1 MELCQPVRSITLDVD
16 LKLNMLRMHQ
26 LKVVHSDIKPPNV
39 MFSPSYQKNVFL
51 DFGVAE
57 VINEEIW

>member
-1 MELCQPVRSITLDVD
+1 
-16 LKLNMLRMHQ
+16 MLRMHQ

>member
-1 MELCQPVRSITLDVD
+1 
-16 LKLNMLRMHQ
+16 MHQ
-26 LKVVHSDIKPPNV
+26 LKVIHSDIKPPNV